1 MTELLTI
8 CGFIGIKADGV
19 TDVGAREVEDVY
31 VRFVENGEA
40 SNTFVGL
47 KECPNAK
54 APSVLPDVLKGVVQN
69 LKQRTVS
76 LGSDGTSVMVGKI
89 IGVCTLLN
97 REIPYLSLRCVA
109 HKLELTFQDDAK
121 DVVLFKEAKEL
132 LQGLWKY
139 YHYSPKAARKLKE
152 LAQSMGE
159 RAHRTVK
166 ADGARWI
173 PHLEVEARDSSRE
186 MQGRAQNCL

>member
-1 MTELLTI
+1 ME
-8 CGFIGIKADGV
+8 
-19 TDVGAREVEDVY
+19 
-31 VRFVENGEA
+31 
-40 SNTFVGL
+40 
-47 KECPNAK
+47 
-54 APSVLPDVLKGVVQN
+54 
-69 LKQRTVS
+69 
-76 LGSDGTSVMVGKI
+76 VMVGKI

-166 ADGARWI
+166 ANGARWI
-173 PHLEVEARDSSRE
+173 PHLEVQARDSSRE